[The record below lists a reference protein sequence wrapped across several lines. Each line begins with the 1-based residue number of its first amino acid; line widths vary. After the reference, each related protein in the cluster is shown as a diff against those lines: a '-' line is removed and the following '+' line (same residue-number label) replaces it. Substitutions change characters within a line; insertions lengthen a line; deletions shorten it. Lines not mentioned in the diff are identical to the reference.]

1 MPYSPPSKPSSDKSG
16 RAAYVYLDESNFKIS
31 GEKAEEKRR
40 RPEPKKHLDWHYD
53 IRALK
58 GIVRKV
64 PGMKVNE
71 EVTLSVYGSNLHRGR
86 VYQDLVLH
94 SSRLFNFDRKGKEG
108 EKKVDTNLVRDMSLD
123 ATHLTK
129 SNKTNVFV
137 LVSGDSD
144 MIPAVE
150 YALECDY
157 NVHVFAWQDSVSDEY
172 KELARKDLIEL
183 TLLANFLVTL
193 TMARPSVHMRK
204 LLFPRNCVVLLN
216 PWHVVGQ
223 LGDKL
228 VSSNMYLIQSLND
241 GSRPHNDVVVLPHKR
256 VRDPDIRL
264 RFMLEDFKE
273 KGLNV
278 MTLAEYSL
286 SSHQIKLFGS

>member
-16 RAAYVYLDESNFKIS
+16 RVAHVYLDESNFKIS
-31 GEKAEEKRR
+31 GAKAEEKRHR
-40 RPEPKKHLDWHYD
+40 LEPKKHLDWHYD
-53 IRALK
+53 IRVLG
-58 GIVRKV
+58 GIIRKAT
-64 PGMKVNE
+64 GMKVNE
-71 EVTLSVYGSNLHRGR
+71 E
-86 VYQDLVLH
+86 
-94 SSRLFNFDRKGKEG
+94 
-108 EKKVDTNLVRDMSLD
+108 TNI
-123 ATHLTK
+123 
-129 SNKTNVFV
+129 FV

-150 YALECDY
+150 YALEYDY
-157 NVHVFAWQDSVSDEY
+157 DVHVFAWQDSVADEY

-183 TLLANFLVTL
+183 TLLDNFLVTL
-193 TMARPSVHMRK
+193 TMARSSVRMWK
-204 LLFPRNCVVLLN
+204 LLN

-223 LGDKL
+223 LVDKL
-228 VSSNMYLIQSLND
+228 ASSNVYLIQSLND

-278 MTLAEYSL
+278 MTLAEYSH